1 MKINHAVSAR
11 DQGAHLNKS
20 DFGEGGIYPILYSFF
35 DQNGALDRAAWRQQ
49 IEAVIQAG
57 APGIAILGLITEVSA
72 LSVEERRTLV
82 TWAREDIADRVPLLA
97 TIAGKDLAEAR
108 ALAQD
113 AESAGA
119 NALIIQPPLNV
130 KCDESELIDF
140 FSGIMKSVSIAV
152 GIQNAPEYLGVGLS
166 APAVLALAERC
177 ENFRLMKG
185 EGPVSVVK
193 PYIEKLSPQIAI
205 FNGRGGLE
213 LSDNLRAGCYG
224 IVPAPDCA
232 DLQIA
237 LHQAFKNKDEA
248 RMDALYGEILPY
260 IVFAMQSLDVAIAYG
275 KRMFATRAGIDNRCS
290 CRIVRDAEDP
300 FFLNAM
306 RRWSAR
312 FGSYAQGTGSS
323 R

>member
-130 KCDESELIDF
+130 KCDE
-140 FSGIMKSVSIAV
+140 
-152 GIQNAPEYLGVGLS
+152 NAPEYLGVGLS